1 MTSSASL
8 LESEMHEP
16 DETITNFL
24 ESHRS
29 PNHSHGEEL
38 MQDKSLGQKSLS
50 PKSTIVKTTRRF
62 ALLFCATALALA
74 APHIARA
81 QSSKQQGTQQNQSQS
96 QQNQTPQNQDQNQNQ
111 NQNVAPGQQQA
122 PQQNAATPEDT
133 DYKAFYNLKPEDTD
147 DQIKM
152 GEAFVA
158 KYPASK
164 YDEAVYARMTQAY
177 FAKSDYAKMYED
189 GDKALAL
196 NPDDVSVLVR
206 LGWVTPHNS
215 DPNDM
220 DAERKLQKAEEELKH
235 ALDVLSTMPKPA
247 NMTDDAFTKAKAD
260 AADQAH
266 DGLGL
271 VYFREGKYDESV
283 AELQKSTNDS
293 TPGAVKD
300 PTDYY
305 VMGVDL
311 QKLKRNSD
319 AADAYNKCA
328 AMSGPLQAR
337 CKQSADQ
344 AKAAK

>member
-1 MTSSASL
+1 MIQPSSRPAAWTRTL
-8 LESEMHEP
+8 LSAAAAILAF
-16 DETITNFL
+16 TAV
-24 ESHRS
+24 
-29 PNHSHGEEL
+29 
-38 MQDKSLGQKSLS
+38 
-50 PKSTIVKTTRRF
+50 ST
-62 ALLFCATALALA
+62 
-74 APHIARA
+74 ARA
-81 QSSKQQGTQQNQSQS
+81 QSSKQSS
-96 QQNQTPQNQDQNQNQ
+96 TPSQNQNQ
-111 NQNVAPGQQQA
+111 NQNPDQNQQNQNGVAPGQQQA
-122 PQQNAATPEDT
+122 PQQNAASPEDT
-133 DYKAFYNLKPEDTD
+133 DYKAFYNLKAD
-147 DQIKM
+147 DADNQIKL

-158 KYPASK
+158 KYPTSK

-177 FAKSDYAKMYED
+177 FAKQDYAKMYES

-235 ALDVLSTMPKPA
+235 ALDVMNTMPKPA

-266 DGLGL
+266 SGLGL
-271 VYFREGKYDESV
+271 VYFREGKYDDSV
-283 AELQKSTNDS
+283 SEFQKSTSDPNA
-293 TPGAVKD
+293 GATKD

-311 QKLKRNSD
+311 QKLKKNSD
-319 AADAYNKCA
+319 AADAFNKCA
-328 AMSGPLQAR
+328 AIAGPLQAR